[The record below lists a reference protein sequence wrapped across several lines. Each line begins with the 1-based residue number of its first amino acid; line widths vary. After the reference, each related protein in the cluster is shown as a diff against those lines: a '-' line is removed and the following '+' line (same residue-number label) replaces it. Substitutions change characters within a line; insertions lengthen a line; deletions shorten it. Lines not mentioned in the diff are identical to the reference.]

1 MTQSRRLL
9 LFAALCLGILYPCG
23 AEPGAGDIGPVEAVH
38 LVENHVRGLTTT
50 EILPSELDGTPT
62 YIVKGKSGADKYEAI
77 VDARVARVLS
87 IERNGGHFYKWEGII
102 VVGHRGTVK
111 FAPENT
117 IAAFH
122 KAVELGADLIEMDVR
137 ETKDGHLVLMHD
149 ATVNRTTDGR
159 GAVAAMTLAEIK
171 RLDAGSWFS
180 ADFKGERVP
189 TLKEALAAIRGR
201 ALPDIDF
208 KAGTPQKLVEILQEE
223 GPPGKITL
231 YCGSW
236 NLLRATLNVS
246 RDFLARP
253 TVPSGRIG
261 LPRLVQELNPPI
273 VNMDWPQFSEPLV
286 RDVHLAGKKAF
297 VNTMGPND
305 TEFGMISAIEA
316 GADYLQSDHLDVL
329 VPLLRSR
336 GLHE

>member
-1 MTQSRRLL
+1 M
-9 LFAALCLGILYPCG
+9 FAAVCLGIAYPCL
-23 AEPGAGDIGPVEAVH
+23 ADPGAGDIRPVEAIH

-62 YIVKGKSGADKYEAI
+62 YIVKGRAGADKYEAI
-77 VDARVARVLS
+77 VNARVARVLS
-87 IERNGGHFYKWEGII
+87 IERNGEHFYEWEGII

-117 IAAFH
+117 IAAFQ
-122 KAVELGADLIEMDVR
+122 KAIELGADLVEMDVR
-137 ETKDGHLVLMHD
+137 ETKDGHLVLVHD

-208 KAGTPQKLVEILQEE
+208 KAGTPQKLVDILREE
-223 GPPGKITL
+223 GPPEKLTL

-236 NLLRATLNVS
+236 SLMQATLKVG

-261 LPRLVQELNPPI
+261 LARLVQELNPPI

-305 TEFGMISAIEA
+305 TELGMVAAIEA
-316 GADYLQSDHLDVL
+316 GADYLQSDHLDIL
-329 VPLLRSR
+329 VQLLRSR
-336 GLHE
+336 GLHD

>member
-1 MTQSRRLL
+1 ML
-9 LFAALCLGILYPCG
+9 LFAALCLGIACHCW
-23 AEPGAGDIGPVEAVH
+23 AEPGAGDIRPVEAVH
-38 LVENHVRGLTTT
+38 LVESHVRGLTTT
-50 EILPSELDGTPT
+50 EVLSSELDGTPT
-62 YIVKGKSGADKYEAI
+62 YIVKGRAGGDKYEAI

-87 IERNGGHFYKWEGII
+87 IECNREHFYKWEGII

-117 IAAFH
+117 IAAFE
-122 KAVELGADLIEMDVR
+122 KAIELGADLLEMDVR
-137 ETKDGHLVLMHD
+137 ETKDGHLVLVHD
-149 ATVNRTTDGR
+149 ATVNRTTNGR
-159 GAVAAMTLAEIK
+159 GRVSGMTLAEIK

-180 ADFKGERVP
+180 PDFKGERVP

-208 KAGTPQKLVEILQEE
+208 KAGTPQKLVDILSQE
-223 GPPGKITL
+223 GPPGKVTL

-236 NLLRATLNVS
+236 NLMRATLDVS

-253 TVPSGRIG
+253 TVPNGRIG

-305 TEFGMISAIEA
+305 TEFGITKAIEA

-329 VPLLRSR
+329 MQLLRSR
-336 GLHE
+336 GLHD

>member
-1 MTQSRRLL
+1 MTLSRRIF
-9 LFAALCLGILYPCG
+9 LFAAVCLATAYPCA
-23 AEPGAGDIGPVEAVH
+23 AEPGAGDITPVEAVH
-38 LVENHVRGLTTT
+38 LVENHLRGLATT
-50 EILPSELDGTPT
+50 EVLPSELDGRPT
-62 YIVKGKSGADKYEAI
+62 YIVKGKLGADVYEAT

-87 IERNGGHFYKWEGII
+87 IERNGESFYKWEGIV

-117 IAAFH
+117 IAAFE
-122 KAVELGADLIEMDVR
+122 KAIELGADLLEMDVR

-208 KAGTPQKLVEILQEE
+208 KAGTPEKLVNTLREE
-223 GPPGKITL
+223 GPPGEVTL

-236 NLLRATLNVS
+236 KLMRATLDIS

-253 TVPSGRIG
+253 TVPTGRIG

-305 TEFGMISAIEA
+305 TEFGMIRAIEA
-316 GADYLQSDHLDVL
+316 GVDYLQSDHLDIL
-329 VPLLRSR
+329 MRLLRSR
-336 GLHE
+336 GLHN